1 MAGDNTSEPL
11 LVVKD
16 LSCAFAPGKP
26 IFENVNLRVN
36 EGDVITIAGR
46 SGGGKTTLLKCIA
59 HLGLYRGC
67 VLLHGKKP
75 SDYGNQK
82 LSQTSLH
89 TRLLIRFAS
98 GIPTYRTRVLY
109 VPQRPSLLPSTPR
122 AFVNNIAQYSSRKG
136 SNTNEQAAI
145 ELGEKWSLNS
155 EVWDRPWSS
164 LSGGEAQRCAL
175 SIACT
180 LANTEILLLDEPTS
194 ALDAS
199 TAKAVEDYLTSLPES
214 PDSNIKAI
222 LWITHSEEQG
232 KLGKRMLRVAG
243 SVTESQVPAAV

>member
-75 SDYGNQK
+75 SDYG
-82 LSQTSLH
+82 
-89 TRLLIRFAS
+89 
-98 GIPTYRTRVLY
+98 IPTYRTRVLY

-122 AFVNNIAQYSSRKG
+122 VFVNNIAQYSSRKD